1 MIEETIVISKAEYSE
16 LKEDQRWLRALEA
29 AGVDNW
35 EGYFHA
41 QEHMDE
47 DE

>member
-1 MIEETIVISKAEYSE
+1 MDETVVITKAEYEE
-16 LKEDQRWLRALEA
+16 LKSDQKWLYALEA